1 MKIPSLARV
10 RANRAL
16 FLALSTAFGLAFLA
30 GCELIVDFD
39 RTKIPADTPDAV
51 VTPPVDAQT
60 DGPRPDATTDGA
72 TDATTDSATDAPAT
86 DSAIDAPA
94 TDSATDAPADS
105 ATDAG
110 SSDASDAG

>member
-1 MKIPSLARV
+1 MKIPSPARV

-60 DGPRPDATTDGA
+60 DGPRPDATTD
-72 TDATTDSATDAPAT
+72 SATDAPAT
-86 DSAIDAPA
+86 DSATDAPA

-105 ATDAG
+105 ASDAG